1 MTIANTTVLIAAL
14 MPVLTM
20 GLAKASMSGKKRS
33 EGGYDN
39 SNPRGFAAAQ
49 EGWRARAV
57 AAQNNSFEALPLFV
71 FAVLAAQM
79 AGLDQAR
86 TDQLAMAFIGARMV
100 YTALYLA
107 NIAALRTV
115 VWSVGLGLTVAI
127 FSPTLS
133 LLF

>member
-1 MTIANTTVLIAAL
+1 MTIANTTVLIASV

-20 GLAKASMSGKKRS
+20 GLAKASMAGKKRS

-39 SNPRGFAAAQ
+39 SNPRGFAASQ

-79 AGLDQAR
+79 AGIGHGIYWRSDCLHWFVPRQCCCLADLGLDPWTGPDDR
-86 TDQLAMAFIGARMV
+86 YF
-100 YTALYLA
+100 LA
-107 NIAALRTV
+107 NAF
-115 VWSVGLGLTVAI
+115 SV
-127 FSPTLS
+127 FLS
-133 LLF
+133 